1 MAKQWTVIEDSI
13 IYGQM
18 KEGRK
23 ISDIVDGAYHKLK
36 NRSMSAVMQRVN
48 FLKRNR
54 KTLVF
59 KEFRLE
65 IKKDKLIIHI

>member
-1 MAKQWTVIEDSI
+1 MAKQWSAKEDSI

-23 ISDIVDGAYHKLK
+23 TSDVVDAAYHKLK
-36 NRSMSAVMQRVN
+36 NRTIVAVMSRVN
-48 FLKRNR
+48 FLKRER

-59 KEFRLE
+59 NEFRLE
-65 IKKDKLIIHI
+65 IKDDKLIIHF

>member
-1 MAKQWTVIEDSI
+1 MAKQWTAKEDSI

-23 ISDIVDGAYHKLK
+23 ISDVVDAAYHKLK

>member
-1 MAKQWTVIEDSI
+1 MAKQWSAKEDII

-23 ISDIVDGAYHKLK
+23 TSDVVDAAYHKLR
-36 NRSMSAVMQRVN
+36 NRTMVAVMSRVN
-48 FLKRNR
+48 FLKKQR

-59 KEFRLE
+59 TEFRLE

>member
-1 MAKQWTVIEDSI
+1 MAKQWTAKEDSI

-23 ISDIVDGAYHKLK
+23 TSDIIDAAYHKLK
-36 NRSMSAVMQRVN
+36 NRTMSGVMQRVN
-48 FLKRNR
+48 FLKRQR
-54 KTLVF
+54 KTLTF

-65 IKKDKLIIHI
+65 IKDNKLIIHI